1 MSELLPCPF
10 CGEDEPESLKVTK
23 KVRQP
28 IIASQVECLNCG
40 ARGPTHYDGES
51 PKSAREGAIWNWCN
65 ERTNVAPDAMLAK
78 AREDGE
84 SARLR
89 ALASGLQGLATDLR
103 GGEDEADEL
112 LGEVITT
119 LRALAE
125 VEA

>member
-65 ERTNVAPDAMLAK
+65 ERTNVPPASVQDA
-78 AREDGE
+78 
-84 SARLR
+84 ARLR

-103 GGEDEADEL
+103 GGQDEADEL